1 MASKPAPFPSKD
13 EVLRFV
19 RESPGKVGRREI
31 ARAFG
36 IRGNDRAALTELLRA
51 LEAEGAIEGRRS
63 RRAASGVLPS
73 VAVLEVDG
81 LDAEGALTASPT
93 RWEATSRRPRS
104 SSTPRPGACPSRG
117 WATACWRGSAPRRTA
132 ATGRGPMRV
141 LDAGPRR
148 VVGVFHGDGRGGGVI
163 QPSERRLRRDFAVQ
177 AGETAGARSGELVV
191 GETREGRRLGL
202 PDARVV
208 ERLGDAGS
216 PGAISL
222 TAIHGHGLPL
232 RFPDEAL
239 AEAGGLEAPGLAG
252 RADLRTLPLVT
263 IDGADA
269 RDFDDAVW
277 AEADPAPD
285 SPGGWRAVVAIADVA
300 HFVRPGSALDRAAR
314 ERGNS
319 AYFPDRVVPMLPEA
333 LSADLC
339 SLRPGLD
346 RACLAAHLRIDAG
359 GALRDWRFE
368 RALMRSAARL
378 TYDEVQAAAEG
389 GGAGLAAPVRAALP
403 ALYGVYGALRA
414 AREARGA
421 LDLELPERTV
431 ELADDGAVARIGIA
445 PRHDSHRLIEELMIA
460 ANVAAASALEAK
472 YAPCMYRVHDRP
484 DMAKLDV
491 LREFLRTRGLT
502 LPRSGAMRG
511 DVFNRILAGLDD
523 ARDVESA
530 GLMILRAQ
538 AQAAY
543 SPRNIGHFGL
553 GLARYAHFT
562 SPIRR
567 YADLLVHR
575 ALIAALR
582 SRPRRLPDAD
592 EAASL
597 EAVGTHISGT
607 ERRAQAAERDALDRY
622 AAAYL
627 AAHVGAAFQGP
638 RRRRYALR
646 RVRRPGRDRG
656 RGPGARPHPG
666 PRPAAFRLAPAYA
679 HRGRAH
685 APPGRPGGRDPAG
698 GRPRGRRP
706 RLLAQRGQR
715 RSLGGAGGPRRRA
728 ARTAAAAA
736 LTVAPARTR
745 WDIVALAFA
754 AGYMVGMQVGK
765 VPPALPLL
773 QAELA
778 LSRVIAGLIAS
789 SFYGMG
795 AVLGVAGGMLVDRLG
810 IRRIVAVGGRDHG
823 ARQPRRRLR
832 GQRAAAARGA
842 YCGGLRIRHPHGR
855 RAQDA
860 GRGDG

>member
-1 MASKPAPFPSKD
+1 M
-13 EVLRFV
+13 LRFV
-19 RESPGKVGRREI
+19 RESPGRVGRREI
-31 ARAFG
+31 ARAFN

-73 VAVLEVDG
+73 VTVLEVDG
-81 LDAEGALTASPT
+81 LDADGALTARPT
-93 RWEATSRRPRS
+93 RWEAAEPPPTIVLDP
-104 SSTPRPGACPSRG
+104 
-117 WATACWRGSAPRRTA
+117 APRGVPEPGVGDRVLA
-132 ATGRGPMRV
+132 RLRPASDGSYQARPMRV

-148 VVGVFHGDGRGGGVI
+148 VIGVFHADGRGGGVI

-208 ERLGDAGS
+208 ERLGDADS

-222 TAIHGHGLPL
+222 AAIHGHGLPL

-239 AEAGGLEAPGLAG
+239 AEAERLEAPGLDG
-252 RADLRTLPLVT
+252 RADLRALPLVT

-285 SPGGWRAVVAIADVA
+285 NPGGWRAVVAIADVA
-300 HFVRPGSALDRAAR
+300 HFVRPGSALDRAAQ

-339 SLRPGLD
+339 SLRPGVD
-346 RACLAAHLRIDAG
+346 RACLAANLRIDAG
-359 GALRDWRFE
+359 GALRDWRFG

-378 TYDEVQAAAEG
+378 TYEGMQAAAEG
-389 GGAGLAAPVRAALP
+389 GGDGLAAPVRAVLP

-414 AREARGA
+414 ARETRGA

-431 ELADDGAVARIGIA
+431 ALADDGAVARIGIA
-445 PRHDSHRLIEELMIA
+445 PRYDSHRLIEELMIA
-460 ANVAAASALEAK
+460 ANVAAASALEARH
-472 YAPCMYRVHDRP
+472 APCMYRVHDRP

-511 DVFNRILAGLDD
+511 DAFNRILAGLDD
-523 ARDVESA
+523 PRDVGIVS
-530 GLMILRAQ
+530 LMILRAQ

-575 ALIAALR
+575 ALIAAYELGPGGSGR
-582 SRPRRLPDAD
+582 N

-597 EAVGTHISGT
+597 DRLGVQISGT
-607 ERRAQAAERDALDRY
+607 ERRAQAAERDTLDRY
-622 AAAYL
+622 CAAYL
-627 AAHVGAAFQGP
+627 AEHVGAEFHGRIAGVTRFGIFV
-638 RRRRYALR
+638 ALDETGAEGL
-646 RVRRPGRDRG
+646 VPG
-656 RGPGARPHPG
+656 
-666 PRPAAFRLAPAYA
+666 
-679 HRGRAH
+679 
-685 APPGRPGGRDPAG
+685 
-698 GRPRGRRP
+698 
-706 RLLAQRGQR
+706 
-715 RSLGGAGGPRRRA
+715 RSLGGSRPRFDARRH
-728 ARTAAAAA
+728 A
-736 LTVAPARTR
+736 LTVDGRTLR
-745 WDIVALAFA
+745 
-754 AGYMVGMQVGK
+754 
-765 VPPALPLL
+765 
-773 QAELA
+773 
-778 LSRVIAGLIAS
+778 
-789 SFYGMG
+789 
-795 AVLGVAGGMLVDRLG
+795 LGDPVVVTLREADPVAGGLVFSLSTANGKAWEGTANHD
-810 IRRIVAVGGRDHG
+810 GGRRG
-823 ARQPRRRLR
+823 RPRWRR
-832 GQRAAAARGA
+832 
-842 YCGGLRIRHPHGR
+842 
-855 RAQDA
+855 
-860 GRGDG
+860 